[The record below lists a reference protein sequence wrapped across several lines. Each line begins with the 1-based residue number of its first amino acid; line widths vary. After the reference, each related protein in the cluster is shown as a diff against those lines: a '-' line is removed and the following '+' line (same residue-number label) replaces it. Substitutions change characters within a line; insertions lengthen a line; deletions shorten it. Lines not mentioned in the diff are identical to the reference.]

1 MASVTGVLPRS
12 LSVTKIRALGVLTL
26 ALLAAVVPSVGPH
39 RFLLAGILCL
49 VFVPASLLAERL
61 LPPHRR
67 EIGHTAIDTVGLV
80 TLIHL
85 VPSAWHAAVALTAGT
100 LAAGSFSMTARLR
113 LGFSAIAI
121 GGLGIAAAVHHVP
134 NWQLPLL
141 AVASVLSSTG
151 YAADFAQK
159 LHAAAAN
166 RIAMLVDSADA
177 MLWEV
182 DVSTLTIL
190 NVHGRCREVTGYDS
204 EELIASF
211 LNIIHPDDIER
222 VPGIQRNGDT
232 FEVTFR
238 IKAPDGSW
246 RHLRN
251 LGRTKFEGGR
261 SLAHGMTFD
270 VTELEESK
278 RALQHQAETDSLTG
292 LRNRVGLS
300 SFLEQR
306 LGDEPIKIGFLLL
319 DLDGFKDVNDTLG
332 HAAGDRLITLFGQR
346 LIDLRNEFDPN
357 HTEVVRLGGDEF
369 GFVLIDDV
377 TKEHPLEHS
386 TEVFARI
393 ARQRLSE
400 PALIDGQVLSMS
412 ASIGVA
418 FGRGRA
424 AAPVLMRDADIA
436 MYEAKRARTGVE
448 VFSAAPSGLTADR
461 LELQA
466 DLSRSLE
473 SEIALWYQPVVN
485 AQTGMTVS
493 VEGLA
498 RWHHPVRGVLSPEVF
513 LDLIDAAR
521 LGDRFDRHVLKLA
534 TTQAASL
541 ASRSTPVAVAVNLSA
556 RSIWSPSL
564 MSYLADLVEVHQL
577 RPGSLTVEISER
589 DLLDDHAKILPVL
602 HKLRDLGIGLALDDY
617 GTGYS
622 SLIRLRELPLSELKI
637 DRSFVAAIATNDI
650 DRAIVRSSVDLARS
664 IGMVTVAEGVETP
677 EVLDLLKE
685 WDCDRIQGY
694 LFAKPMPCDQLDE
707 FLSDSV
713 RVVRSRADDQAC

>member
-1 MASVTGVLPRS
+1 LASVTGVLPRS
-12 LSVTKIRALGVLTL
+12 LSVTKIRALGVLAL
-26 ALLAAVVPSVGPH
+26 AVLAVLLPAVGPH
-39 RFLLAGILCL
+39 RFLLANILCA
-49 VFVPASLLAERL
+49 VFVPATLLLERFV
-61 LPPHRR
+61 PPDRR
-67 EIGHTAIDTVGLV
+67 EIGHTAIDTIGLV

-85 VPSAWHAAVALTAGT
+85 VPSAWYAAVALTAGT
-100 LAAGSFSMTARLR
+100 LAAGSFSMTAKLR
-113 LGFSAIAI
+113 LGFSAFAI
-121 GGLGIAAAVHHVP
+121 FGLGIAANVHHVP

-141 AVASVLSSTG
+141 AVGSVLSSTG

-177 MLWEV
+177 MLWEI
-182 DVSTLTIL
+182 DLTTLTIL
-190 NVHGRCREVTGYDS
+190 NVHGRCREVTGYESD
-204 EELIASF
+204 ELISSF
-211 LNIIHPDDIER
+211 SDIIHPDDIGQI
-222 VPGIQRNGDT
+222 PGVQRDGDT
-232 FEVTFR
+232 FEVTIR
-238 IKAPDGSW
+238 IKSKDGSW

-251 LGRTKFEGGR
+251 LGRTKFESGR

-278 RALQHQAETDSLTG
+278 RALQHQAQTDSLTG

-300 SFLEQR
+300 AFLDQR
-306 LGDEPIKIGFLLL
+306 LGDEAIKIGFLLL

-332 HAAGDRLITLFGQR
+332 HAAGDRLIALFGQR
-346 LIDLRNEFDPN
+346 LIELRNEFDPN
-357 HTEVVRLGGDEF
+357 YTEVVRLGGDEF
-369 GFVLIDDV
+369 GFILIDDPA
-377 TKEHPLEHS
+377 KKHPLEYS
-386 TEVFARI
+386 TEIFARI
-393 ARQRLSE
+393 VRERLSE
-400 PALIDGQVLSMS
+400 PALIDGQMLSMS

-418 FGRGRA
+418 FGQGRV
-424 AAPVLMRDADIA
+424 AAPNLMRDADIA

-466 DLSRSLE
+466 DLNRALE
-473 SEIALWYQPVVN
+473 SEIVLWYQPVVN
-485 AQTGMTVS
+485 AQTGLTVS

-498 RWHHPVRGVLSPEVF
+498 RWQHPVRGLLSPAVF
-513 LDLIDAAR
+513 LDMVDAAR
-521 LGDRFDRHVLKLA
+521 LGDRFDRHVLRLA
-534 TTQAASL
+534 ITQAAVL
-541 ASRSTPVAVAVNLSA
+541 ALLPTPIAVAVNLSA

-564 MSYLADLVEVHQL
+564 MSYLAEVVELHQL

-664 IGMVTVAEGVETP
+664 IGMITVAEGVETAD
-677 EVLDLLKE
+677 VLDLLKE

-694 LFAKPMPCDQLDE
+694 LFAKPMPANELSQ
-707 FLSDSV
+707 FLSASV
-713 RVVRSRADDQAC
+713 E